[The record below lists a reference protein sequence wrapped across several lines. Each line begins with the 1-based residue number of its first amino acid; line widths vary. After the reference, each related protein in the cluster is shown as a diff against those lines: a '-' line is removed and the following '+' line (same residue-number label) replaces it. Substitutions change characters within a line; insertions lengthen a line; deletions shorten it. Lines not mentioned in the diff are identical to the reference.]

1 MASIL
6 DTEIKYLP
14 GIGPKRAELLEKELG
29 IFTFRDMLHFF
40 PFRYIDRSKVY
51 TIRELEPPMA
61 IYR

>member
-40 PFRYIDRSKVY
+40 PDRKSVV
-51 TIRELEPPMA
+51 
-61 IYR
+61 